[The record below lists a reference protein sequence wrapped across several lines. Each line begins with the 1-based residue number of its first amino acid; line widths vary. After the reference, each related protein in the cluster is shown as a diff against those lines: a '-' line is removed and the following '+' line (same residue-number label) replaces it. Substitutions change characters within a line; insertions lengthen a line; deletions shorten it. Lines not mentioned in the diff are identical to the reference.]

1 MEKQKTALYA
11 SLICLVLGCAFMV
24 ISLYSVIIYG
34 PLFFASFILSIVA
47 MAKGQVWGGIVV
59 LLGNL
64 TLPFV
69 ILGIM
74 FTAAIQPDDVMADE
88 PTQKDTDNL
97 IYASNIDVYELKVG
111 EFTDF
116 FRPQEEWSI
125 I

>member
-1 MEKQKTALYA
+1 
-11 SLICLVLGCAFMV
+11 
-24 ISLYSVIIYG
+24 
-34 PLFFASFILSIVA
+34 